1 MKKYWCLIF
10 LGLISSGVLVILTTL
25 QINLYQTLESEIINP
40 ICYVKSSH
48 PLREVY
54 CNNHQSIKIYH
65 HLVYLENNVYEI
77 QNETFLI
84 QKPKPI
90 FYYQCGKMTYLVY
103 FFKVVF
109 QI

>member
-1 MKKYWCLIF
+1 MKKWWCLIF
-10 LGLISSGVLVILTTL
+10 LGLIVGIVLVVLTTL
-25 QINLYQTLESEIINP
+25 RINLYQVLESEIINQ
-40 ICYVKSSH
+40 IGYVKCSH
-48 PLREVY
+48 VLSEVY
-54 CNNHQSIKIYH
+54 CNNHQKIKVYH

-90 FYYQCGKMTYLVY
+90 FYYQYGKMTYLAY

-109 QI
+109 HI